1 MTLKTKILLALSLIA
16 FALGFTDL
24 FWGVGKPI
32 GAVLLGLFMIFKVLE
47 KEAALF
53 DADQNQLEA
62 QAAKFGAIPAKAR
75 ARGELR
81 EAVLGT
87 RAG

>member
-1 MTLKTKILLALSLIA
+1 MTIKTKLLLALSLVA

-24 FWGVGKPI
+24 YWGVGRPI
-32 GAVLLGLFMIFKVLE
+32 GAILLGLFMIFKVLE

-53 DADQNQLEA
+53 DQEQNQHKA
-62 QAAKFGAIPAKAR
+62 QAAKSREVPATASSKGLRGAALA
-75 ARGELR
+75 
-81 EAVLGT
+81 T